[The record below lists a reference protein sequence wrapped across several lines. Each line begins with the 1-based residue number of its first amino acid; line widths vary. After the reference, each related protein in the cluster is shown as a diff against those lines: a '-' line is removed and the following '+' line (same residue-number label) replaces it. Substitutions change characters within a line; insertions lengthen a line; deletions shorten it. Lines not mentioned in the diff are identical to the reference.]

1 MRTPPPPPAASRRD
15 SVRARCESQAE
26 GRRAEGATFQI
37 AGMLVHGWRAPLAP
51 ACPDGALPLST
62 RRCTGCAPLFFP
74 AAHGRTAVSHA
85 GFFLFFFFLASLW
98 CTSWRGEGAPGRF
111 SRRRRRAPTHVRVCP
126 RRQQAWRP
134 AGARAR
140 PAQRPAPRAGEKLLT
155 AQLDAAARGAGDG
168 DPPVLGGA
176 AAFEL
181 YDTFGFPLEI
191 TAELAAER
199 GVQARGP
206 SRLRLPQARALL
218 GPGLQQPQS
227 CPTLSFVAASHLILA
242 PNPQVDA
249 AGFAEE
255 MDAQKARAKAAA
267 RTVDLTAAG
276 RLGAL
281 AAELGASEFV
291 GWERMEAP
299 GTIIAILRGGETM

>member
-1 MRTPPPPPAASRRD
+1 MAGARPWPLPAQTELCHCLHAG
-15 SVRARCESQAE
+15 AQA
-26 GRRAEGATFQI
+26 
-37 AGMLVHGWRAPLAP
+37 APLSSS
-51 ACPDGALPLST
+51 LPHTGVLLS
-62 RRCTGCAPLFFP
+62 AMQVFF
-74 AAHGRTAVSHA
+74 
-85 GFFLFFFFLASLW
+85 FFFFFLASLW

-299 GTIIAILRGGETM
+299 GTIIAILRGGEPVDAACEGARGSSATEACLQDSRQRSADECVCMHTL

>member
-1 MRTPPPPPAASRRD
+1 MQ
-15 SVRARCESQAE
+15 V
-26 GRRAEGATFQI
+26 
-37 AGMLVHGWRAPLAP
+37 
-51 ACPDGALPLST
+51 
-62 RRCTGCAPLFFP
+62 FF
-74 AAHGRTAVSHA
+74 
-85 GFFLFFFFLASLW
+85 FFFFFLASLW

-134 AGARAR
+134 GGARAR
-140 PAQRPAPRAGEKLLT
+140 PAHRPGPRAGEKLLT

-206 SRLRLPQARALL
+206 PRSRLP
-218 GPGLQQPQS
+218 
-227 CPTLSFVAASHLILA
+227 
-242 PNPQVDA
+242 
-249 AGFAEE
+249 
-255 MDAQKARAKAAA
+255 
-267 RTVDLTAAG
+267 
-276 RLGAL
+276 
-281 AAELGASEFV
+281 
-291 GWERMEAP
+291 
-299 GTIIAILRGGETM
+299 